1 MGNAARDDNSVTTL
15 IAVSNADGTTPVT
28 LYADPTTHRLLTSAT
43 AGSAAG
49 SDTQVQFNDGG
60 SFGGDAGFV
69 YNKTTNTVTLD
80 VIQLTNTGLKV
91 LDTDASHYLSIVP
104 GSNLT
109 VARTLTITTGDAART
124 ITLAGDLNI
133 AADFI
138 TSGANSLTLTT
149 TGATNVTLPTSGTLT
164 STANKLSDF
173 AATTSLELKGVISD
187 ETGSGDLVFATSPTL
202 VTPLLGT
209 PTSGVLT
216 NCTGLVLTSGVTG
229 VLPVAN
235 GGTNASSASITAFNN
250 ITGYTAS
257 GATGTTST
265 NLVFSTSPTLVTPL
279 LGTPTSGVLTNCTG
293 LPVAALVSD
302 TVTAVGV
309 GSINLGHASDTTIT
323 RVSAGLIAVEGINV
337 VDASTAQTMT
347 NKRITPRVV
356 SPADATSTTP
366 NTDSA
371 DVTYQLNTAAGGTHT
386 VNADGGTPTNGQLW
400 ILKMK
405 TTNVQTFAWNALYVG
420 GSTIALPTTTSGS
433 SNIDYIGFIYDTV
446 DTKWHC
452 ISVAA
457 NY

>member
-1 MGNAARDDNSVTTL
+1 MGNASRDSNLVTTL
-15 IAVSNADGTTPVT
+15 LAVSNADGTTPVT
-28 LYADPTTHRLLTSAT
+28 LYADPTTHRLLTSAS
-43 AGSAAG
+43 AGGAAG

-69 YNKTTNTVTLD
+69 YSKTTDTVTLG

-91 LDTDASHYLSIVP
+91 FDTDASHYLSIVP

-109 VARTLTITTGDAART
+109 AARTLTITTGDAART

-149 TGATNVTLPTSGTLT
+149 TGATNVTLPTSGTLYG
-164 STANKLSDF
+164 TA
-173 AATTSLELKGVISD
+173 AASITSLQLLTSLSD
-187 ETGSGDLVFATSPTL
+187 ETGTGSVVFATSPTL

-209 PTSGVLT
+209 PTSGTLT
-216 NCTGLVLTSGVTG
+216 NCTGLPLTTGVTG

-235 GGTNASSASITAFNN
+235 GGTNASVASITAFNN
-250 ITGYTAS
+250 ITGYTAA

-265 NLVFSTSPTLVTPL
+265 NIVFSTSPTLVTPV
-279 LGTPTSGVLTNCTG
+279 LGTPTSGTLTNCTG
-293 LPVAALVSD
+293 LPVAALVGD
-302 TVTAVGV
+302 TTTALGV
-309 GSINLGHASDTTIT
+309 GSINLGHASDTTIA
-323 RVSAGLIAVEGINV
+323 RVSAGLISVEGVTV
-337 VDASTAQTMT
+337 VDVSATQTLT

-366 NTDSA
+366 NSDNA
-371 DVTYQLNTAAGGTHT
+371 DMTYQNNTAAGGTHT
-386 VNADGGTPTNGQLW
+386 VNADTGTPTNGQLW
-400 ILKMK
+400 IFKIK
-405 TTNVQTFAWNALYVG
+405 TTNVQTFSWNAQYVG
-420 GSTIALPTTTSGS
+420 GSTIALPTSTSGS
-433 SNIDYIGFIYDTV
+433 SKIDYIGFIYDTV
-446 DTKWHC
+446 NSKWHC